1 MWSKK
6 EVYVPVWLRTAKQ
19 IKKLQK
25 MKRSFK
31 SFNNSE
37 TKIKQ
42 EKVKNANCRTHLE
55 EIKLF
60 FKQARTNCSFIQINV
75 KTE

>member
-1 MWSKK
+1 
-6 EVYVPVWLRTAKQ
+6 
-19 IKKLQK
+19 

-42 EKVKNANCRTHLE
+42 EKVTNANCRAHLE
-55 EIKLF
+55 EIKLS